1 MVRSMVDLL
10 DFVTNVNTF
19 LVFVVWFACH
29 RGVYPSDGSITVR
42 GLGMCLAADSKTQK
56 FLEL

>member
-1 MVRSMVDLL
+1 MVDLL
-10 DFVTNVNTF
+10 DFVTNVIMF
-19 LVFVVWFACH
+19 LFFVAWFALH

-42 GLGMCLAADSKTQK
+42 GLGTCLAADSKTQK